1 MFAYILRRCGHAVV
15 VVFGVSLVVFLLS
28 RLAPGDP
35 VTLMLAE
42 TASPQQIE
50 EARRHY
56 GLDRPLP
63 AQYALFLG
71 NAVRGDMG
79 ESLYYKQPALRV
91 VLEAFPQTALLAVT
105 ALLLAIVVA
114 PPLGVLAAVRRDTFW
129 DYFAVGLAVLGQAA
143 PAYWVGIMLILVF
156 SVALGVLPTSGNAT
170 PQALILPAVTLGAAL
185 MAVLT
190 RLTRAGMLDVLNED
204 YIRTARAKGLRER
217 ATIMR
222 HGLRNVLIP
231 LVTVVG
237 LQLGGLLGGAV
248 IIEQVFS
255 WPGVG
260 RLAVTAITSRDY
272 PIIQAAVLLV
282 SCVFVVVNLL
292 VDIGYAFLDPRIR
305 YS

>member
-15 VVFGVSLVVFLLS
+15 VVFGVSLVVFLLA

-114 PPLGVLAAVRRDTFW
+114 LPLGILAAVRRDTFW
-129 DYFAVGLAVLGQAA
+129 DYLAVGLAVLGQAA

-204 YIRTARAKGLRER
+204 YISHGAGERVARTRDDHAPRPAECADPAGDGRGVATRGSARRRGDHR
-217 ATIMR
+217 AGFRLARRGATR
-222 HGLRNVLIP
+222 GDGDHLARLPNYPG
-231 LVTVVG
+231 
-237 LQLGGLLGGAV
+237 GGAARLLYLRRR
-248 IIEQVFS
+248 QS
-255 WPGVG
+255 AG
-260 RLAVTAITSRDY
+260 RYRLRFPRSAY
-272 PIIQAAVLLV
+272 PL
-282 SCVFVVVNLL
+282 
-292 VDIGYAFLDPRIR
+292 
-305 YS
+305 

>member
-15 VVFGVSLVVFLLS
+15 VVFGVSLVVFLLA

-114 PPLGVLAAVRRDTFW
+114 LPLGILAAVRRDTFW
-129 DYFAVGLAVLGQAA
+129 DYLAVGLAVLGQAA

-156 SVALGVLPTSGNAT
+156 SVALG
-170 PQALILPAVTLGAAL
+170 
-185 MAVLT
+185 
-190 RLTRAGMLDVLNED
+190 
-204 YIRTARAKGLRER
+204 
-217 ATIMR
+217 
-222 HGLRNVLIP
+222 
-231 LVTVVG
+231 
-237 LQLGGLLGGAV
+237 LLKK
-248 IIEQVFS
+248 
-255 WPGVG
+255 
-260 RLAVTAITSRDY
+260 
-272 PIIQAAVLLV
+272 
-282 SCVFVVVNLL
+282 
-292 VDIGYAFLDPRIR
+292 
-305 YS
+305 